1 MVWGTQAFGG
11 MRPVVPEHLLKDH
24 QAAYSR
30 DAWNTGGA
38 LMPIPARA
46 VTSVSV
52 PNSTRTL
59 YRFTPNQWF
68 AWPDDVDVVRAPVP
82 NDTVRRTLW
91 TGDERSGEAWPKM
104 TTTVILGS
112 FTQPGIPTGFR
123 RLGIPTPENAPTL
136 ASDDLP
142 GSTAVATIDDIP
154 STPMVGDYIRFTAP
168 VTGLTGFVDIDGSTA
183 VTAAAFGDWF
193 VRQANNWRKLADPP
207 DVPSTAV
214 ATIDDIPSTPMV
226 GDYIRFTAPVTGLTG
241 FVDIDGSTAVTAA
254 AIGDWFVRQANNW
267 RKLAD
272 PPDAPSTAVA
282 TIDDIPSTP
291 MVGDYIRFTAQVAG
305 LMGFIGID
313 GSTAVT
319 AAAFGDWFVRQANNW
334 RKLAD
339 PPEAAADPDAVD
351 VFHSWVY
358 TFVSDL
364 GEEGPPSTPS
374 DVQEREF
381 ANNGDIQAVTVTT
394 DTAITGPYVLTHK
407 RIYRTF
413 TGATGVTTFQ
423 LVAEVPMATAAYT
436 DDMIDTALGDALLST
451 SWDMPPEDLKGI
463 IALPNGVC
471 AGFDGRDV
479 YFSVPYQP
487 HAWPED
493 YRQTVDADIVGLG
506 AFGTTVIILTVGNP
520 YLAAGTHP
528 ENYALAR
535 QELDQP
541 CVSKGSIASVGVQG
555 VVYAAPDGLV
565 LIGPG
570 GGKFVSEDAYDL
582 AKWRGLGM
590 ENAVGIYHDQRF
602 VAFLATRA
610 IAFDVNS
617 GEAYEFDVDADAV
630 FVDRTADRLYLALN
644 GTVEE
649 FRTVPETA
657 VSNRTALWRSKTWR
671 MQLQAPSAAQVFAD
685 GPVTLRLYGD
695 GALRATLTIPDV
707 TPVWLL
713 KPGLAREWYAEIE
726 TQHRVTEFLVGE
738 HSEMYG

>member
-38 LMPIPARA
+38 LMPIPGRSA
-46 VTSVSV
+46 TSLSV

-59 YRFTPNQWF
+59 YRFTPTQWF

-91 TGDERSGEAWPKM
+91 TGDERSGDAWPKM

-123 RLGIPTPENAPTL
+123 RLGIPPPENAPSL
-136 ASDDLP
+136 ALVDLP
-142 GSTAVATIDDIP
+142 EATAVGTSDDIP
-154 STPMVGDYIRFTAP
+154 SMPT
-168 VTGLTGFVDIDGSTA
+168 
-183 VTAAAFGDWF
+183 
-193 VRQANNWRKLADPP
+193 
-207 DVPSTAV
+207 
-214 ATIDDIPSTPMV
+214 
-226 GDYIRFTAPVTGLTG
+226 
-241 FVDIDGSTAVTAA
+241 
-254 AIGDWFVRQANNW
+254 
-267 RKLAD
+267 
-272 PPDAPSTAVA
+272 
-282 TIDDIPSTP
+282 
-291 MVGDYIRFTAQVAG
+291 VGDYIRFTAQVAG

-313 GSTAVT
+313 GSTVVT
-319 AAAFGDWFVRQANNW
+319 AAAIGDWFVRETNNW
-334 RKLAD
+334 RKLDD
-339 PPEAAADPDAVD
+339 PPDAAADPDAIEA
-351 VFHSWVY
+351 FHSWVY

-364 GEEGPPSTPS
+364 GEEGPPSDPS
-374 DVQEREF
+374 AVQEREF

-413 TGATGVTTFQ
+413 TSATGVTSYQ

-451 SWDMPPEDLKGI
+451 SWDMPPDDLKGI
-463 IALPNGVC
+463 VALPNGVC

-506 AFGTTVIILTVGNP
+506 AFGTTIVILTEGNP

-582 AKWRGLGM
+582 AKWRALGM
-590 ENAVGIYHDQRF
+590 ENAVGVYHDQRYI
-602 VAFLATRA
+602 AFLAARA
-610 IAFDVNS
+610 VGFDVNS
-617 GEAYEFDVDADAV
+617 EEAYEFDVDADAV
-630 FVDRTADRLYLALN
+630 FVDRAEDRIYLALN

-649 FRTVPETA
+649 FRTVPETG

-671 MQLQAPSAAQVFAD
+671 MLLQAPTAAQVFAD

-695 GALRATLTIPDV
+695 GALRATLTIPDA
-707 TPVWLL
+707 TPVWIS

-726 TQHRVTEFLVGE
+726 TTHRVTGFLIGE